1 MKKPPTGDPG
11 DDLTRILYC
20 VNCYLFSHCWVNIYS
35 QYSKGMD
42 MFETI
47 KQKNRTGP
55 VPRRTDLETT
65 LCEAIRS
72 KTRIRL
78 HYKNEGHFRTF
89 EPYIIYESA
98 GRILVAGVQIKDDP
112 RTLSTSGWREFEVD
126 RVNTILRIRETFRPD
141 PEFSPF
147 RAKFGT
153 NVICDVDRI

>member
-1 MKKPPTGDPG
+1 MKRPPKGG
-11 DDLTRILYC
+11 VNCDLTRNLYR
-20 VNCYLFSHCWVNIYS
+20 VKCYLFSHCWVNIYS

-47 KQKNRTGP
+47 KSKNRTGP
-55 VPRRTDLETT
+55 APRRTDLETT

-72 KTRIRL
+72 KTRVRL

-98 GRILVAGVQIKDDP
+98 GRILVAGVQIKDDAKA
-112 RTLSTSGWREFEVD
+112 LSMSGWREFEVD
-126 RVNTILRIRETFRPD
+126 RVNTILRIRETFRSD

-153 NVICDVDRI
+153 NVICVVDRM

>member
-47 KQKNRTGP
+47 KQKNRTGA

-78 HYKNEGHFRTF
+78 HYKNEGYFRTF

-126 RVNTILRIRETFRPD
+126 RVNTILRIRETFRSD

-153 NVICDVDRI
+153 NVICVVDRI